1 VITLSLN
8 KNRSISARL
17 KKAITNIKLAGGY
30 REMAKIN
37 RQISEE
43 SIYAEN
49 DALAEGE
56 LSLTECENSD
66 CEKRRHLLR

>member
-1 VITLSLN
+1 LSL
-8 KNRSISARL
+8 KTNRSISACIG
-17 KKAITNIKLAGGY
+17 KMITNLKLAKGY
-30 REMAKIN
+30 RYMARIN
-37 RQISEE
+37 RQISKE
-43 SIYAEN
+43 SIFAEN

>member
-1 VITLSLN
+1 MSL
-8 KNRSISARL
+8 KINRSISAYLNRV
-17 KKAITNIKLAGGY
+17 ITNLKLAGGY
-30 REMAKIN
+30 RLMARIN

-43 SIYAEN
+43 SIFAEN

-56 LSLTECENSD
+56 LNLTECENSD

>member
-1 VITLSLN
+1 MSL
-8 KNRSISARL
+8 KTNRSISACIG
-17 KKAITNIKLAGGY
+17 KMITNLKLAYGY
-30 REMAKIN
+30 RYMARIN
-37 RQISEE
+37 RQISKE
-43 SIYAEN
+43 SIFAEN

>member
-1 VITLSLN
+1 MSL
-8 KNRSISARL
+8 KTNRSISACIG
-17 KKAITNIKLAGGY
+17 KMITTLKLAKGY
-30 REMAKIN
+30 RYMARIN
-37 RQISEE
+37 RQISKE
-43 SIYAEN
+43 SIFAEN